1 MAVFIKKVDVS
12 NEWVINP
19 LGRQEVSNYS
29 FNPTEGDLAINT
41 SLYKGSPRVI
51 FGVKLRIKKL

>member
-19 LGRQEVSNYS
+19 FGRQEVSNYS
-29 FNPTEGDLAINT
+29 FNPIEGDLAVNT
-41 SLYKGSPRVI
+41 SLHQRSPHVI
-51 FGVKLRIKKL
+51 FGIKLEN